1 MPSLSHG
8 PGVRLPPPLVYVA
21 AFGAAWWLNQ
31 RIEFLIDGAGAGARQ
46 SVVGVAL
53 LACGLGG
60 MAAGLMT
67 FLQAR
72 TAVIPHRPA
81 RQLVTWGPYRWS
93 RNPMY
98 VGLTIAYIGL
108 SVVLNLA
115 WPLVM
120 LPLALIAMTFIIIRE
135 ERYLDAAFG
144 DMYADYCRR
153 VRRWV

>member
-1 MPSLSHG
+1 
-8 PGVRLPPPLVYVA
+8 VRFPPPFVYVA
-21 AFGAAWWLNQ
+21 AFGAAWWLNL
-31 RIEFLIDGAGAGARQ
+31 RIEFLIDGAGAGTRQ

-53 LACGLGG
+53 LACGLVC
-60 MAAGLMT
+60 MVAGLAT
-67 FLQAR
+67 FVQAR

-120 LPLALIAMTFIIIRE
+120 LPLALVAMFFIIRRE
-135 ERYLDAAFG
+135 ERYLGAAFG
-144 DMYADYCRR
+144 DTYADYCQR